1 MAKAARKDDS
11 TIDKVNTPFTT
22 GTGGKND
29 GTISKGKPDAKEE
42 EKQRNPGM
50 IESTSSTSIKNQGA
64 MVKEKPAAM
73 TEATGKHDSTIL
85 KEKAAAM
92 TKIGVVKDNLTK
104 N

>member
-11 TIDKVNTPFTT
+11 TIEKLNTPFTT
-22 GTGGKND
+22 GTGGKKD
-29 GTISKGKPDAKEE
+29 GTISKGKPHSKEE

-50 IESTSSTSIKNQGA
+50 IESTSSTSIKNQGTMA
-64 MVKEKPAAM
+64 NEKPAAV
-73 TEATGKHDSTIL
+73 TEAAGKHDSTIL

-92 TKIGVVKDNLTK
+92 TKIGVMKDNPTK